1 MFAAFVLGAGTIET
15 GKTAALVMVAM
26 MNAAR
31 LDAPLALSD
40 DLQARAERRAQHF
53 CTHPMSHDGW
63 QAFFENTAY
72 TAMAENLA
80 KGHKD
85 AATAQAA
92 LLGSPPH
99 RANILNREFKRVGIG
114 YACGV
119 YVQFFAN

>member
-1 MFAAFVLGAGTIET
+1 MFAAFALGAGAADT
-15 GKTAALVMVAM
+15 GKAAGLIMLAI

-31 LDAPLALSD
+31 LDAPLAMSD
-40 DLQARAERRAQHF
+40 DLVVRAERRAQHF
-53 CTHPMSHDGW
+53 CSHPMSHDGW
-63 QAFFENTAY
+63 QASFENTQY
-72 TAMAENLA
+72 TVMAENLA

-85 AATAQAA
+85 AAAAQTA

-99 RANILNREFKRVGIG
+99 RANILNRAFKRVGIG

>member
-1 MFAAFVLGAGTIET
+1 MIASLALAAGVVET
-15 GKTAALVMVAM
+15 GKSAALIMLAI

-31 LDAPLALSD
+31 LDAPLELSA
-40 DLQARAERRAQHF
+40 DLVARAEQRAEHF
-53 CTHPMSHDGW
+53 CAHPMSHDGW
-63 QAFFENTAY
+63 QAYFENTAY

-85 AATAQAA
+85 AATAQTA

-99 RANILNREFKRVGIG
+99 RANVLNRELKRVGIG